1 MDGDNDAIAQD
12 SLTQLRALW
21 VEAVNAESLNGHAEL
36 LGEQVLWLRPGQLA
50 LHGRKEVLDWLAPFF
65 NQFEYV
71 FSVDQNVLR
80 VTDDWAV
87 DRGVFT
93 SRVRPKGAE
102 PWDDH
107 TGVYLMTWHREPDDR
122 WYVYQYV
129 DVTGLLAVAADES
142 RS

>member
-1 MDGDNDAIAQD
+1 MNGDNDAIAQD
-12 SLTQLRALW
+12 SLTQLRARW
-21 VEAVNAESLNGHAEL
+21 VEAVNAESLDGHAAL

-50 LHGRKEVLDWLAPFF
+50 LHGRNEVLDWLAPFF

-80 VTDDWAV
+80 ITDDWAL

-122 WYVYQYV
+122 WYVHQYV
-129 DVTGLLAVAADES
+129 DVTGLLVVGSDGPGS
-142 RS
+142 